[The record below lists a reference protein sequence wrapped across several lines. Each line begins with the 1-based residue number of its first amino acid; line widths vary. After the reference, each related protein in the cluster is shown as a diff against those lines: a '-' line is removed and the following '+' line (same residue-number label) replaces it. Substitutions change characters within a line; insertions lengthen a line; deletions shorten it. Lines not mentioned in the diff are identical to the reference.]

1 METVSNVTMQELLS
15 LFPAA
20 KITTVRLTFLEPMLG
35 TLPADEQIYRDY
47 IATKNPNRTAKK
59 VNEEVEALSEE
70 VMTAQEEAGRPI
82 TAFARAI
89 DKEGRRV
96 PAVYGYVLKGMFK
109 NACSA
114 LKDCEGTLSNGFSA
128 YKKKIDQRVFV
139 YDAEGKSEISI
150 INLSEDV
157 YKDGLLPICERPL
170 RAQTPQG
177 ERVAISAS
185 EEVPAGST
193 VDFTVVALNEE
204 TFALVFEWLNYGR
217 FNGLGCWH
225 NSGKGR
231 FTYEIISGNEK
242 PDVKPVVKKKASK
255 AAATEEVEE
264 EAPKKRGRKK
274 KDAE

>member
-1 METVSNVTMQELLS
+1 MKSV
-15 LFPAA
+15 
-20 KITTVRLTFLEPMLG
+20 TVRLTFLESMLG

-47 IATKNPNRTAKK
+47 IATKNPNRTAAK
-59 VNEEVEALSEE
+59 VNEEVDALSEE

-89 DKEGRRV
+89 DKKGRRV

-114 LKDCEGTLSNGFSA
+114 LKDCEDTLSNGFTA

-139 YDAEGKSEISI
+139 YAADGKSEISI

-193 VDFTVVALNEE
+193 VDFNVVALNEE
-204 TFALVFEWLNYGR
+204 TFALVFEWLDYGR

-231 FTYEIISGNEK
+231 FTYEILSGDER
-242 PDVKPVVKKKASK
+242 PDVKPKKKAAK
-255 AAATEEVEE
+255 TATASDAEEDA
-264 EAPKKRGRKK
+264 APKKRGRKK
-274 KDAE
+274 KEEA